1 MATGLSSPIAALLRL
16 VSRVTCLI
24 VIASFAIFVVHQ
36 ATNASNHQQNEV
48 NSSGPPSAATSLPT
62 TTPATAHKST
72 AHKVIDEA
80 SEQIT
85 SPFSTITSGIS
96 SQWGL
101 RMANLALTLILYG
114 FLLSFLA
121 RALRD

>member
-16 VSRVTCLI
+16 VSRITCLI

-48 NSSGPPSAATSLPT
+48 NSSGPPTGETTLPT
-62 TTPATAHKST
+62 SNPEHKST
-72 AHKVIDEA
+72 VHKVIDEA
-80 SEQIT
+80 SEEVT
-85 SPFSTITSGIS
+85 SPFSTITSGID

-101 RMANLALTLILYG
+101 RLANLALTLALYG